1 MVNRDENKRLEDT
14 KTIKSHPF
22 FSSIDWKLLEER
34 KLEPPYK
41 LADELR
47 YKITFPDAEMSDT
60 VVMPN
65 FAANFM
71 GYTFAQPKQKQ

>member
-1 MVNRDENKRLEDT
+1 LLNRDETKRLEDAKNI
-14 KTIKSHPF
+14 KTHSF
-22 FSSIDWKLLEER
+22 FSSINWIELEER

-60 VVMPN
+60 VVIPN
-65 FAANFM
+65 FNANFM
-71 GYTFAQPKQKQ
+71 GYTFAQPKQ